1 MSDLSIAVVVLSIAV
16 NAAAQP
22 GTRVSPS
29 DGAPRHA
36 TVAPDGDVGAL
47 TLIRSTAGR
56 AVVRCGTG
64 ALLLVSVG
72 DRVGRQR
79 AEVTAIDAGRIVLTE
94 RSSGRRGESAQI
106 VIKVGETGGIRISPD
121 TAESRPQSVRPQ
133 IVTPPA
139 GSKKPPTTEKPKEK
153 QPGR

>member
-22 GTRVSPS
+22 STKVSPS

-106 VIKVGETGGIRISPD
+106 IIKVGETGGIRISPD
-121 TAESRPQSVRPQ
+121 TAESRPQSVRPL

-139 GSKKPPTTEKPKEK
+139 GSKKPPATGKPKEK